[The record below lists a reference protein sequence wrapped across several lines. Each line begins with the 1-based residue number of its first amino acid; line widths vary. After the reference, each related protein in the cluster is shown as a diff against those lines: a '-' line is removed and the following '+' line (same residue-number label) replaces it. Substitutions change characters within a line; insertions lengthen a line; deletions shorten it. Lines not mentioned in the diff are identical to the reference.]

1 MNFTLTGLKKKV
13 QHSFKKKRDVRDAR
27 QLVDP
32 LREWRMSLII
42 TFFIACILIVHT
54 GLEFYRIYND
64 TDIPVVDGGNIPR
77 YRGTDA
83 DLLIRFYEGREKDF
97 ETLRRSK
104 VEVVPVQLPATDA
117 ESGSV
122 SQELMPVAG

>member
-1 MNFTLTGLKKKV
+1 MNFTLAGLKKKV

-42 TFFIACILIVHT
+42 TFFIACIFIVHT

-64 TDIPVVDGGNIPR
+64 TDIPIVDGGNIPR

-97 ETLRRSK
+97 ETLRRSAR
-104 VEVVPVQLPATDA
+104 EVAPLDLPLNEESEELAPVD
-117 ESGSV
+117 SN
-122 SQELMPVAG
+122 PVAE